1 MKKADFQNIEELV
14 DYSEGGI
21 LSKQL
26 LKTATQDVTLFCMA
40 EGTELSEHTSTKDGF
55 VYVLEGN
62 GIFNMEGKDI
72 IMKEG
77 VFIPIWKNVIHS
89 LRANENTSFILSLW
103 K

>member
-77 VFIPIWKNVIHS
+77 VFIPIRKNVVHS